1 MGGPEKREDGEF
13 HDVKILILG
22 AGAVGG
28 YFGARLHQS
37 GADVT
42 FLLRE
47 PRAAKVRKEGLV
59 IKSPKGDATLP
70 VKIVTGSGEGGPYDV
85 VILTCKAYDLDS
97 AMAAVAPA
105 VGAGTTIVP
114 LLNGLA
120 HFVAL
125 DEKFGAERVAGGLA
139 RIGGMLGP
147 NGEVMHTSPFAAVA
161 FGERGGKPVREQ
173 LKALDA
179 ACKKAGIDGGLSAS
193 IDQDLWDKW
202 IMLTSLATMCC
213 TLRGATGDILAAEE
227 GPALMAETVDECRR
241 VAAAEGFDPGDKSI
255 GQLKSFLTQRGSVF
269 AASMLGDLEKG
280 GAIEGRHV
288 IGDMLQRARRHAI
301 AAPHLRTAYAVVQA
315 YEARRARGGL
325 AQK

>member
-1 MGGPEKREDGEF
+1 
-13 HDVKILILG
+13 VKILILG

-47 PRAAKVRKEGLV
+47 PRAAKIKKEGLA

-70 VKIVTGSGEGGPYDV
+70 IKIVTNGGEGGPYDV
-85 VILTCKAYDLDS
+85 VILACKAYDLDS
-97 AMAAVAPA
+97 AMAAIAPA
-105 VGAGTTIVP
+105 VGAGTTVVP

-120 HFVAL
+120 HFAAL
-125 DEKFGAERVAGGLA
+125 DKKFGADKVVGGLA

-161 FGERGGKPVREQ
+161 FGERGGRPARAPLQ
-173 LKALDA
+173 ALDA
-179 ACKKAGIDGGLSAS
+179 ACKKAGIEGGLSAT

-202 IMLTSLATMCC
+202 IMLTSLAAMCC
-213 TLRGATGDILAAEE
+213 TLRGATVDIIAADE
-227 GPALMAETVDECRR
+227 GTALMAETVDECRG
-241 VAAAEGFDPGDKSI
+241 VAAAEGFDPGDKNVA
-255 GQLKSFLTQRGSVF
+255 QLKGFLTQRGSVF

-280 GAIEGRHV
+280 GPIEGRHV
-288 IGDMLQRARRHAI
+288 IGDMLERARRHGLP
-301 AAPHLRTAYAVVQA
+301 APHLRTAYAVVQA

-325 AQK
+325 AQKGN